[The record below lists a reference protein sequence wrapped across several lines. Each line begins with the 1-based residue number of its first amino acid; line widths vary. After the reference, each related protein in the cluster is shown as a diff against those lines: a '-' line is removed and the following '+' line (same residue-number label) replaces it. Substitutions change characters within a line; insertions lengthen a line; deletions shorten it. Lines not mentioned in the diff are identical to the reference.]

1 MGEAVRAYIGLG
13 ANLGDPVGQIRAG
26 MDMVCRLAGVGNAV
40 MSSLYRT
47 APVGKT
53 DQPDFVNAVAGFDY
67 QGDALDLLD
76 DLLAIETRLGRV
88 REEKWGPRLLDLDLL
103 IFGNEIIELPKLR
116 VPHPEM
122 RGRAFVLIPL
132 AELAADL
139 LIPGIAKTCG
149 ELLDLLPEPE
159 KRAQKVESL

>member
-1 MGEAVRAYIGLG
+1 MGKAVRAYIGLG
-13 ANLGDPVGQIRAG
+13 ANLGDSVGQIRAG
-26 MDMVCRLAGVGNAV
+26 IDGVRGLAGVSNAV

-53 DQPDFVNAVAGFDY
+53 DQPDFINAVAGFDY
-67 QGDALDLLD
+67 QGDALDLLEG
-76 DLLAIETRLGRV
+76 LLAIETRLGRV
-88 REEKWGPRLLDLDLL
+88 RQEKWGPRLLDLDLL
-103 IFGNEIIELPKLR
+103 LFGNEIIDLPELK

-132 AELAADL
+132 AELAPDL

-149 ELLDLLPEPE
+149 ELLDLLPETE
-159 KRAQKVESL
+159 KAAQKVESL